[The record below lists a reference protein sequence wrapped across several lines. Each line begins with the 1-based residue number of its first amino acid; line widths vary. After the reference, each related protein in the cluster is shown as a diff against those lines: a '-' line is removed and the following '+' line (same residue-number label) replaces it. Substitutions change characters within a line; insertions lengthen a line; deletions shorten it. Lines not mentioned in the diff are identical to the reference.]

1 VQIKWI
7 KCELWTRNKDRWLHQ
22 SNQYRETETSDPF
35 ALFWYCTRSR
45 TLMQPSQASPSA
57 ASCSIG
63 SRHVAI
69 TCLADSTAFSGHGKA
84 TSSKQARQPHYWR
97 FFCGSPYGHLRKPQG
112 DTWGLPAASEHGQP
126 SPPHSHSQPPAR
138 CCARPVAWGAAAVLS
153 ECMRAAGTAGTWL
166 LLISHGVIVYRDQ
179 HVLFVYITTGIRLLS
194 VFYRTKDC
202 FTDGRTR

>member
-1 VQIKWI
+1 MHAGLCVQIKWI

-126 SPPHSHSQPPAR
+126 SPPHSHSQPPSRCSAWPGVLLLL
-138 CCARPVAWGAAAVLS
+138 CCAVRVYAIEQLAQQVRGRVVNFARSNIYRSAGSGLS
-153 ECMRAAGTAGTWL
+153 F
-166 LLISHGVIVYRDQ
+166 S
-179 HVLFVYITTGIRLLS
+179 
-194 VFYRTKDC
+194 
-202 FTDGRTR
+202 

>member
-1 VQIKWI
+1 MHAGLCVQIKWI

-22 SNQYRETETSDPF
+22 SNQYMPYRETETSDPF

-63 SRHVAI
+63 SRHVMWRSRAWRI
-69 TCLADSTAFSGHGKA
+69 PLRFRAMERPPPHHT

-112 DTWGLPAASEHGQP
+112 DTWGLPMPAASEHARPAFATSQ
-126 SPPHSHSQPPAR
+126 SQPASFSLLG
-138 CCARPVAWGAAAVLS
+138 VAWGAAAAVLCCPS
-153 ECMRAAGTAGTWL
+153 VCDRAAGTTGTWL
-166 LLISHGVIVYRDQ
+166 
-179 HVLFVYITTGIRLLS
+179 
-194 VFYRTKDC
+194 C
-202 FTDGRTR
+202 C

>member
-1 VQIKWI
+1 MHAGLCVQIKWI

-63 SRHVAI
+63 SRHVMWRSRAWRI
-69 TCLADSTAFSGHGKA
+69 PLRFRAMERPPPHHTTI
-84 TSSKQARQPHYWR
+84 SKQARQPHYWR

-126 SPPHSHSQPPAR
+126 SPPHSHSQPPSRCSAWPGVLLLL
-138 CCARPVAWGAAAVLS
+138 CCAVRVYAIEQLAQQVRGRVVNFARSNIYRSAGSGLS
-153 ECMRAAGTAGTWL
+153 F
-166 LLISHGVIVYRDQ
+166 S
-179 HVLFVYITTGIRLLS
+179 
-194 VFYRTKDC
+194 
-202 FTDGRTR
+202 